1 MSSFAGYYS
10 ICKKWVYS
18 FDTWCFA
25 YSKMIFISN
34 CFENSEKLKYC
45 SSIYLM
51 TNKPCSKM
59 KRKRKSIIKSHYI
72 GSQMKYSW
80 PFMILLLFIIPWN
93 ILVNKVRLIRK
104 MKFINVKKTNQER
117 KFDYLQKIR
126 VDLTIKIWIKSEK
139 NSPLKKC

>member
-1 MSSFAGYYS
+1 
-10 ICKKWVYS
+10 
-18 FDTWCFA
+18 
-25 YSKMIFISN
+25 
-34 CFENSEKLKYC
+34 
-45 SSIYLM
+45 
-51 TNKPCSKM
+51 
-59 KRKRKSIIKSHYI
+59 
-72 GSQMKYSW
+72 
-80 PFMILLLFIIPWN
+80 MILLLFIIPWN